1 MEHPLRVLMV
11 TSGFP
16 PPGEFET
23 THFIRRQAESLRAA
37 GVDLD
42 VFHFRGEGSLVN
54 YLRAWIRIQPK
65 LSPRK
70 YDLLH
75 AQWGQS
81 GLLALPKR
89 LPLVVTYR
97 GGDLHGKVDRTG
109 RQTVFGRVLQ
119 WLCRVVARRAD
130 AVLLVSAHMQRFL
143 DPGTPVHIVPSGL
156 DLDLFRVIPRDEARR
171 HLGLP
176 LDRRLVL
183 FAGDPAGHRKRFP
196 LAREAVD
203 LVDRSLPVE
212 MVVAWGRLFEEM
224 PYLMNACDAMVFTS
238 MQEGSPNVVK
248 EALACNLPVVS
259 VPVGDV
265 PERLRGVEGCELCAD
280 DRPETI
286 AAALERVLRRGGRC
300 NGREAVTALS
310 ENLMAQ
316 RVIGIYRATLNG
328 SNAPPKSRRV
338 E

>member
-1 MEHPLRVLMV
+1 MERPLRVLMV
-11 TSGFP
+11 TSGWP
-16 PPGEFET
+16 PPGQFHT
-23 THFIRRQAESLRAA
+23 THFIKRQAESLRAA
-37 GVDLD
+37 GVEVD
-42 VFHFRGEGSLVN
+42 VFHFRGHGSLVN
-54 YLRAWIRIQPK
+54 YLRAWIRIQPR
-65 LSPRK
+65 LSQRK

-89 LPLVVTYR
+89 LPLIVTFR
-97 GGDLHGKVDRTG
+97 GGDLHGRVDPTG
-109 RQTVFGRVLQ
+109 RQTVQGRILQ

-130 AVLLVSAHMQRFL
+130 AVLLVSAHMKKFL

-156 DLDLFRVIPRDEARR
+156 DFDLFRLIPQDEARR

-176 LDRRLVL
+176 LNRRLAL
-183 FAGDPAGHRKRFP
+183 FAGNPSSPRKRYA
-196 LAREAVD
+196 LAREVVD
-203 LVDRSLPVE
+203 LVNRSLPVE
-212 MVVAWGRLFEEM
+212 LIVAWGRLQEEM
-224 PYLMNACDAMVFTS
+224 PYLMNACNALVFTS

-259 VPVGDV
+259 VAVGDV
-265 PERLRGVEGCELCAD
+265 PERLRGVQGCELCAD

-300 NGREAVTALS
+300 NGRDAVAMLN

-316 RVIGIYRATLNG
+316 RVIAIYQSALNG
-328 SNAPPKSRRV
+328 REVPPKA
-338 E
+338 